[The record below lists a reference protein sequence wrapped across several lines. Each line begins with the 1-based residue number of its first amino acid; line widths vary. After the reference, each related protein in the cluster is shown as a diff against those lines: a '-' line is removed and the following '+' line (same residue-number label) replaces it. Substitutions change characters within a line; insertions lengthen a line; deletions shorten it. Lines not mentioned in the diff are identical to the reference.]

1 VRHGFDTHGQLL
13 DVRDGATGDATW
25 RLTDADA
32 AGRYRKEVFGY
43 LISGC
48 GADLAQSHLQE
59 VHRGKRGTA
68 KGAKERQERPI
79 YRE

>member
-1 VRHGFDTHGQLL
+1 MYDTG
-13 DVRDGATGDATW
+13 T
-25 RLTDADA
+25 
-32 AGRYRKEVFGY
+32 EVIKMY

-48 GADLAQSHLQE
+48 GADLALSHLQE

-68 KGAKERQERPI
+68 KDAKERQERQV